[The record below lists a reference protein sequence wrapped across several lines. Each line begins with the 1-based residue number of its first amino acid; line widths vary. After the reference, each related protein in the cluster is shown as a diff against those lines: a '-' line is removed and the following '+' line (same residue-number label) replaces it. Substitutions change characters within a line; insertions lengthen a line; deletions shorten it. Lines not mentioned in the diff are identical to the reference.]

1 MSHRLPDRC
10 RELRAVWFK
19 NSVPQVWEVA
29 SPKLAIVRLH
39 GRNAETWNVK
49 GSTAA
54 SDPFNYDYPDHEL
67 ADIADKIHRLA
78 EQVQLVQAI
87 FNNNYGDQGQRNA
100 ATLRRMLQQAR

>member
-1 MSHRLPDRC
+1 VVVDAPQG
-10 RELRAVWFK
+10 FK

-54 SDPFNYDYPDHEL
+54 SDRFNYDYPDTEL
-67 ADIADKIHRLA
+67 AELA
-78 EQVQLVQAI
+78 ERIHQLAEKVELVQAI
-87 FNNNYGDQGQRNA
+87 FNNNYGDQGQRNGK
-100 ATLRRMLQQAR
+100 TLQRMIAGGTMK